1 MAAGR
6 TRHTNFCN
14 NIEAYHKK
22 KKEEQFYD
30 FTIRDKDDMELK
42 SHKFILAS
50 QCDYFAGLFRFLSN
64 CGETKFVN
72 YSNDEIKI
80 CIEYLYTQKVNL
92 TENNVENVLMF
103 ADYINLTDV
112 RRICIDYIIKHID
125 QSNYGHVIGLG
136 YKLQIKELIEAGV
149 LFSAKNLGP
158 QNINSLDTFSKDMI
172 NDAVRLQQ
180 EQVTIMTQGQWNF
193 NVIKEWMT
201 ATNDA
206 MGFEARGSSV
216 YSNVNQFGPKF
227 AIDGE
232 VSNKNHIFFH
242 SELEM
247 HPWLEVK
254 FPFPVLISSVT
265 IINRKDSCWDR
276 LRNVEV
282 RAGMTPVPEG
292 FTAVYRGLQSN
303 KKLEVNTPCGH
314 FEGPARGF
322 VSEGYTIVFD
332 RPTLAQYITLQIL
345 EKQFLQINGLKIN
358 GGDLLNHK
366 EPFLNEKK

>member
-1 MAAGR
+1 M
-6 TRHTNFCN
+6 
-14 NIEAYHKK
+14 
-22 KKEEQFYD
+22 
-30 FTIRDKDDMELK
+30 KDD
-42 SHKFILAS
+42 
-50 QCDYFAGLFRFLSN
+50 
-64 CGETKFVN
+64 V
-72 YSNDEIKI
+72 
-80 CIEYLYTQKVNL
+80 
-92 TENNVENVLMF
+92 
-103 ADYINLTDV
+103 
-112 RRICIDYIIKHID
+112 
-125 QSNYGHVIGLG
+125 
-136 YKLQIKELIEAGV
+136 
-149 LFSAKNLGP
+149 
-158 QNINSLDTFSKDMI
+158 
-172 NDAVRLQQ
+172 VRLQQ

-193 NVIKEWMT
+193 NVIKQWMT
-201 ATNDA
+201 ATNDV

-227 AIDGE
+227 AINGE
-232 VSNKNHIFFH
+232 VSNKNHLFFH

-265 IINRKDSCWDR
+265 IINRKDSCWGR

-303 KKLEVNTPCGH
+303 KKLEVNTRCGY

-332 RPTLAQYITLQIL
+332 RPIQAQYITLQIL

-358 GGDLLNHK
+358 GGDLLNHN
-366 EPFLNEKK
+366 EPFLNEKKWFSGVSLGTLSNSEVWSLLLNSVPFSLQDGTFIKLPSSGERQMVT

>member
-1 MAAGR
+1 MAGG

-30 FTIRDKDDMELK
+30 FTIRDKDDMEVK
-42 SHKFILAS
+42 SHKFLLAS
-50 QCDYFAGLFRFLSN
+50 QCDYFAALFRFHSN
-64 CGETKFVN
+64 CRETKFVN
-72 YSNDEIKI
+72 FSNDEIKI
-80 CIEYLYTQKVNL
+80 CIEYLYTHKVNL
-92 TENNVENVLMF
+92 TEKNVENVLLF

-112 RRICIDYIIKHID
+112 RGICIDYIIKHID

-136 YKLQIKELIEAGV
+136 YKLEIKELIEAGV
-149 LFSAKNLGP
+149 LFSAKNIGP
-158 QNINSLDTFSKDMI
+158 QNINSLDTFYKDMI
-172 NDAVRLQQ
+172 NDVVRLQQ
-180 EQVTIMTQGQWNF
+180 EQVTIMTQRQWNF
-193 NVIKEWMT
+193 NVIKQWMT

-216 YSNVNQFGPKF
+216 YSDVNKFGPKL
-227 AIDGE
+227 AIDGD
-232 VSNKNHIFFH
+232 VSNKRVLFYH

-254 FPFPVLISSVT
+254 FPFPVLISCVT
-265 IINRKDSCWDR
+265 IINRKDSCWGR

-282 RAGMTPVPEG
+282 RAGMTSVPEG
-292 FTAVYRGLQSN
+292 FTAVYRGHHSN
-303 KKLEVNTPCGH
+303 KKIEVNTPCGY

-322 VSEGYTIVFD
+322 VSEGHTIVFD
-332 RPTLAQYITLQIL
+332 RPILAQYITLQIL

-358 GGDLLNHK
+358 GGDLLDIRNH
-366 EPFLNEKK
+366 F

>member
-1 MAAGR
+1 MAE
-6 TRHTNFCN
+6 TRHMNFCD
-14 NIEAYHKK
+14 NIEAHHNK

-30 FTIRDKDDMELK
+30 FIIRDKDGMEVK

-50 QCDYFAGLFRFLSN
+50 QCDYFADLFRFHSN
-64 CGETKFVN
+64 CAETKFEN
-72 YSNDEIKI
+72 FSNDEVKI

-92 TENNVENVLMF
+92 TEKNVENVLMF

-112 RRICIDYIIKHID
+112 HGICIDYIIKHID

-136 YKLQIKELIEAGV
+136 YKLEIKELIEAGV

-172 NDAVRLQQ
+172 NDVVRLQQ
-180 EQVTIMTQGQWNF
+180 EQVTIMTQGHWNF
-193 NVIKEWMT
+193 NVIKQWMT

-232 VSNKNHIFFH
+232 VSNKNHLFFH

-265 IINRKDSCWDR
+265 IINRKDSCWVR

-282 RAGMTPVPEG
+282 RGGMTSVPEG
-292 FTAVYRGLQSN
+292 FTAVYRGHHSN
-303 KKLEVNTPCGH
+303 KKLEVNTRCGH

-332 RPTLAQYITLQIL
+332 RPALAQYITLQIL

-358 GGDLLNHK
+358 DGDLLNHK